1 MEATHPA
8 WGQDLPWVTER
19 AVAGTNTGFRCTAP
33 SGRSFSPQDT
43 ARLLLASS
51 TPKAIGETWNTRS
64 RQRHGHLPQSSSSIP
79 IYSCISAFFK
89 IRTYFPNNF
98 ASVKQGFKELR
109 LLWLPNPPASDL
121 LPHLLHVALEIKAC
135 QLSAP
140 PPELHLQPHKEHFVQ
155 KNQYLYS
162 HSSDLNGHRHT
173 VEWNKHNK
181 S

>member
-43 ARLLLASS
+43 AWLLLASS

-98 ASVKQGFKELR
+98 ASVKQGFQRAQVALASQSSRLR
-109 LLWLPNPPASDL
+109 PPTTPASCGARDQSM
-121 LPHLLHVALEIKAC
+121 PAKRSTTWVT
-135 QLSAP
+135 SPAP
-140 PPELHLQPHKEHFVQ
+140 QRTLCSEKPVSLFSFQWP
-155 KNQYLYS
+155 
-162 HSSDLNGHRHT
+162 
-173 VEWNKHNK
+173 
-181 S
+181 